1 MKGWVK
7 VQFISI
13 YFFTLQTQEYT
24 VQIPETIT
32 CEGCVIRLE
41 RQALEWGAKYRFQS
55 CADVDIV
62 KKEVREADQFERW
75 LNEGNLGLS
84 KPSSPSG

>member
-1 MKGWVK
+1 MVSL
-7 VQFISI
+7 FNSI
-13 YFFTLQTQEYT
+13 FLTFQTQEYT

-75 LNEGNLGLS
+75 LNKSNLGLS
-84 KPSSPSG
+84 KPSRPSGLL